1 MGGRP
6 STFPGQAGPG
16 AGRPATP
23 SGSVGLGNRPSV
35 DQPGLGNRPG
45 VGGQPGVGNQPGLG
59 NRPGVGGQPGVGNQ
73 PGLGNR
79 PGVGNVPG
87 VGNRPGAPGVGTL
100 PGNIGVG
107 ANRPIGGVDPGYG
120 VRPPAYNNARGA
132 YGAYHAGWANG
143 YWHGANTNL
152 GWDRFGVGAA
162 VGVTAWALGSSF
174 YNWGYSSYA
183 NPYYYAPVA
192 EPIVFQQTS
201 ATGEEQTVSVQPTS
215 YDYNQ
220 PLDTQS
226 PPPADDV
233 ANPAVA
239 KFVEAR
245 AAFGTGDYA
254 TALKLTDESLKSLPN
269 DATLHE
275 FRALIF
281 FAIGK
286 YDLAASPLY
295 AVLSVGPGWDWTT
308 MIGLYPNVEVYTTQ
322 LRKLEAFVSA
332 NPKSVDGR
340 FVLAYHYLTQG
351 NNDAGVIR
359 LKEIVALAPN
369 DTLTAQLLRQ
379 FSPHAASGGINAPAS
394 TAPVAAAPAVKQGNL
409 SGAWTARP
417 NNDTIISLKLADDGT
432 FNWNVA
438 AKGKTQQL
446 VGKWSLANDLLT
458 MAQSGQG
465 GPLVGNVTWQADG
478 RWNFRVLGS
487 GPEDPGLTF
496 TR

>member
-1 MGGRP
+1 
-6 STFPGQAGPG
+6 
-16 AGRPATP
+16 
-23 SGSVGLGNRPSV
+23 
-35 DQPGLGNRPG
+35 
-45 VGGQPGVGNQPGLG
+45 
-59 NRPGVGGQPGVGNQ
+59 
-73 PGLGNR
+73 
-79 PGVGNVPG
+79 
-87 VGNRPGAPGVGTL
+87 
-100 PGNIGVG
+100 
-107 ANRPIGGVDPGYG
+107 

-239 KFVEAR
+239 KFDEAR

-379 FSPHAASGGINAPAS
+379 FSPPAASGGINAPAS